1 MTFQIDKKELENKE
15 ILYYYILFILVVK
28 IEINNE
34 LKDFISF
41 NIKNET
47 ILNKFKSKP
56 DSSKYPIAKFSFYE
70 MELLIKLKIQIL

>member
-1 MTFQIDKKELENKE
+1 
-15 ILYYYILFILVVK
+15 LYYYILFILDVK

-47 ILNKFKSKP
+47 ILFKIS
-56 DSSKYPIAKFSFYE
+56 DC
-70 MELLIKLKIQIL
+70 